1 LPIYRGRLY
10 RRQRTIAEQHEL
22 PQVHAVDELENEEA
36 VASRLAR
43 VDRADGVRMADARGQ
58 AGFLE
63 EPRLEV
69 FVIAQVRMDDLD
81 RELARETSRPRQPS
95 EIHGGHA
102 SGRDPAEDLIAAQRR
117 DRGRVAGGLHRR
129 ESRVLG
135 GSRSQ
140 STKDGDRPP
149 RGGRRTGVARAGTS
163 RSGFAPRTGGESPA
177 GGPAVRDVGKS
188 NSETGRCG

>member
-1 LPIYRGRLY
+1 DVAMHHVQRLPVLVARRVEGMEPARELGDDRGRLY

-102 SGRDPAEDLIAAQRR
+102 SGR
-117 DRGRVAGGLHRR
+117 
-129 ESRVLG
+129 
-135 GSRSQ
+135 
-140 STKDGDRPP
+140 
-149 RGGRRTGVARAGTS
+149 
-163 RSGFAPRTGGESPA
+163 
-177 GGPAVRDVGKS
+177 
-188 NSETGRCG
+188 